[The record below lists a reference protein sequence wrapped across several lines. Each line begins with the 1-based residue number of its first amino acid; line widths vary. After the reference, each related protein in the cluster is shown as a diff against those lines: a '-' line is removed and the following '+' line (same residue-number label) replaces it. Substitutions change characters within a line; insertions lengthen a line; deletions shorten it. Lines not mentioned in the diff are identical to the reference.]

1 MDIVQ
6 IIDDVVQW
14 AQENICNKV
23 QLKVPPEN
31 DADAVDENYK
41 YELVTP
47 TAFALFV
54 PQKDKTP
61 PKVKSPIPSLCVR
74 FVEGED
80 LLDGSGGS
88 IGIQFMLSTW
98 DLGTHSFDLFY
109 PTDQPNVFRRDDGK
123 VPIFQRNYD
132 GWRDAWNFLD
142 VARREL
148 ENTSNV
154 AGYAIDIE
162 SGIHFGPLEEQDG
175 TNDFYPFWFCWI
187 NFSLNYPLI
196 RNMRDCTEYL

>member
-1 MDIVQ
+1 MDVVQ

-31 DADAVDENYK
+31 DADAVDIDYE

-98 DLGTHSFDLFY
+98 DLGIHGKDLFY
-109 PTDQPNVFRRDDGK
+109 RNGDSLLEYYIGK
-123 VPIFQRNYD
+123 DPCYERKYD

-142 VARREL
+142 VARRAL
-148 ENTSNV
+148 ESTSNV
-154 AGYAIDIE
+154 AGYAIDMS

-175 TNDFYPFWFCWI
+175 TNDFYPFWFCWV
-187 NFSLNYPLI
+187 NFTLNYPLI
-196 RNMRDCTEYL
+196 RNVRDCTEYL

>member
-6 IIDDVVQW
+6 IIDDVTEW
-14 AQENICNKV
+14 AQVNICDKV

-31 DADAVDENYK
+31 DADAVDADYE

-88 IGIQFMLSTW
+88 IGLQMMLSTW
-98 DLGTHSFDLFY
+98 DLGLHSKDLFCK
-109 PTDQPNVFRRDDGK
+109 TDNPLEYRRNDSPYFRRTTE
-123 VPIFQRNYD
+123 

-142 VARREL
+142 VARRAL
-148 ENTSNV
+148 ESTTNV
-154 AGYAIDIE
+154 AGHEIDVT

-187 NFSLNYPLI
+187 NFTLKFPLA
-196 RNMRDCTEYL
+196 RNVQDCTEYL

>member
-6 IIDDVVQW
+6 IIDDVTEW
-14 AQENICNKV
+14 AQANICDKV

-31 DADAVDENYK
+31 DAAAVDENYE

-88 IGIQFMLSTW
+88 VGIQFMLSTW
-98 DLGTHSFDLFY
+98 DLGIHSFDRFTQTGPLSY
-109 PTDQPNVFRRDDGK
+109 RRDDGTER
-123 VPIFQRNYD
+123 IFQRNYD
-132 GWRDAWNFLD
+132 GWRDAWNFMD
-142 VARREL
+142 TARRAL
-148 ENTSNV
+148 ESTTNV
-154 AGYAIDIE
+154 AGHEIDVT
-162 SGIHFGPLEEQDG
+162 SGIHYGPLEEQDG

-187 NFSLNYPLI
+187 NFTLKYPLT
-196 RNMRDCTEYL
+196 RNVRDCTELL

>member
-6 IIDDVVQW
+6 IIDDVTEW
-14 AQENICNKV
+14 AQVNICNKV
-23 QLKVPPEN
+23 RLKVPPEN
-31 DADAVDENYK
+31 DAEAVDIDYK

-54 PQKDKTP
+54 PTKDKTP

-88 IGIQFMLSTW
+88 IALQMMLSTW
-98 DLGTHSFDLFY
+98 DLGLHGRDIYIKTANPLEYRVNTQPLFER
-109 PTDQPNVFRRDDGK
+109 TT
-123 VPIFQRNYD
+123 D

-148 ENTSNV
+148 ESTTTI
-154 AGYAIDIE
+154 AGHEIDVE
-162 SGIHFGPLEEQDG
+162 AGIHFGPLEEQDG

-187 NFSLNYPLI
+187 NFSLKYPLS
-196 RNMRDCTEYL
+196 RKVKNYTEYL

>member
-1 MDIVQ
+1 MDIVR
-6 IIDDVVQW
+6 IIDDVTKW
-14 AQENICNKV
+14 AQANICDKV

-31 DADAVDENYK
+31 DADAVDENYE

-47 TAFALFV
+47 AAFALFV

-88 IGIQFMLSTW
+88 IGIQLMLSTW
-98 DLGTHSFDLFY
+98 DLGIHSRDLFY
-109 PTDQPNVFRRDDGK
+109 PTGNRNEFRQDDGSE
-123 VPIFQRNYD
+123 PIFQRNYD

-142 VARREL
+142 TARRAL
-148 ENTSNV
+148 ESTTNV
-154 AGYAIDIE
+154 AGHEIDVT

-175 TNDFYPFWFCWI
+175 TNDFYPFWFCWL
-187 NFSLNYPLI
+187 NFTLKYPLT
-196 RNMRDCTEYL
+196 RNVRDCTEYL

>member
-6 IIDDVVQW
+6 IIDDVTEW
-14 AQENICNKV
+14 AQANICDKV

-31 DADAVDENYK
+31 DAEAIDIDYE
-41 YELVTP
+41 YELITP

-61 PKVKSPIPSLCVR
+61 PNVKSPIPSLCVR

-88 IGIQFMLSTW
+88 IGLQMMLSTW
-98 DLGTHSFDLFY
+98 DLGLHSKDLFY
-109 PTDQPNVFRRDDGK
+109 KTEKPLEYRRNDSPYFRRTTE
-123 VPIFQRNYD
+123 

-142 VARREL
+142 TARRAL
-148 ENTSNV
+148 ESTTNV
-154 AGYAIDIE
+154 AGHEIDVT

-187 NFSLNYPLI
+187 NFTLKFPLA
-196 RNMRDCTEYL
+196 RNVQDCTEYL